1 MQLAVEISLYPLD
14 QDYIPYIREF
24 IERLN
29 ANEQLMVKT
38 SHTSTLVSGEY
49 SYVMEVMYTEMKTTF
64 EQVGQAIFVCKFLN
78 ATNMNLD

>member
-14 QDYIPYIREF
+14 ESYVRYIRDF

-29 ANEQLMVKT
+29 KDPNLFVST
-38 SHTSTLVSGEY
+38 THTCTLVSAEY
-49 SYVMEVMYTEMKTTF
+49 DYLMAVMQREMKVTY

-78 ATNMNLD
+78 ASNMDLS